1 VPYRRRRSSST
12 SVRNSP
18 VQGGAPEERTL
29 LSSRTLRSDR
39 FARLAITVLIGV
51 WFGGILIVAL
61 AVPRSFATVDQ
72 VMADPAPEAGKAI
85 RDIGPIRAR
94 LLLRYQVSEA
104 NRAMFSLWG
113 WAQVALALAVFGITL
128 FGTKAQRLAVALAG
142 AMLLIALVT
151 NFLLVPRLE
160 QISRASDF
168 APALSAGPQSD
179 RFMVLHRG
187 FTAFEAVVGILGA
200 VLLGMLFRQAG
211 SRRISAPSRSEAYP
225 GLGDKLN

>member
-1 VPYRRRRSSST
+1 VPYRRRHSSST
-12 SVRNSP
+12 SARTNP
-18 VQGGAPEERTL
+18 THGGAPEERTL

-39 FARLAITVLIGV
+39 FARLALSVLIGV
-51 WFGGILIVAL
+51 WFGGILVVAL

-72 VMADPAPEAGKAI
+72 VMADPAPEAVKAI

-104 NRAMFSLWG
+104 NRAMLSLWG
-113 WAQVALALAVFGITL
+113 WAQLALALAVFGITL

-160 QISRASDF
+160 QISRGSDF